1 MSFVGRSLT
10 FEYPTGTVIAS
21 VRTKSF
27 TVDSSA
33 IDVTTDDESGIRTLL
48 EASGQQQIDM
58 SVEGLLKD
66 DVLLEQIIDGTLF
79 IQELTITFPFTF
91 ATTAATLVGSF
102 RFNNFEVS
110 GEYQD
115 AITFSATMQSSGAQV
130 FTPAA

>member
-1 MSFVGRSLT
+1 MFIGRKLV

-33 IDVTTDDESGIRTLL
+33 IDVTTDDDSGIRKLL
-48 EASGQQQIDM
+48 EESGQHQIDM
-58 SVEGLLKD
+58 SVEGILKD
-66 DVLLEQIIDGTLF
+66 DVLLKQIVDGTLF
-79 IQELTITFPFTF
+79 LQELTIKLPFTF
-91 ATTAATLVGSF
+91 TTTQATIVGDF

-115 AITFSATMQSSGAQV
+115 AITFTATMQSSGA
-130 FTPAA
+130 FTFTAAV

>member
-1 MSFVGRSLT
+1 MFVGRSLV

-33 IDVTTDDESGIRTLL
+33 IDVTTDDDAGIRTLL
-48 EASGQQQIDM
+48 EAPGQHMIDL
-58 SVEGLLKD
+58 SVEGLLAND
-66 DVLLEQIIDGTLF
+66 DLMQQIVDGTLF
-79 IQELTITFPFTF
+79 IQNLKIKLPFTF
-91 ATTAATLVGSF
+91 TTTQGTIVGDF

-115 AITFSATMQSSGAQV
+115 AITFTATLQSTGT
-130 FTPAA
+130 FTFTAAV

>member
-1 MSFVGRSLT
+1 MFIGRGLT
-10 FEYPTGTVIAS
+10 FAYPTGTLIAS

-33 IDVTTDDESGIRTLL
+33 IDVTTDDDSGIRVLL
-48 EASGQQQIDM
+48 EAPGQQQIDM
-58 SVEGLLKD
+58 SVEGILAND
-66 DVLLEQIIDGTLF
+66 DLLEQIVDGTLY

-102 RFNNFEVS
+102 RFNNLEIT

-130 FTPAA
+130 FTPAV

>member
-1 MSFVGRSLT
+1 MFVGRKLV

-33 IDVTTDDESGIRTLL
+33 IDITTDDDSGIRALL
-48 EASGQQQIDM
+48 EEPGQHQIDL
-58 SVEGLLKD
+58 SVEGLLAND
-66 DVLLEQIIDGTLF
+66 SLLQQIVDGTLF
-79 IQELTITFPFTF
+79 IQNLTIKLPFTF
-91 ATTAATLVGSF
+91 ATTQGTIVGDF

-115 AITFSATMQSSGAQV
+115 AITFTATLQSTGT
-130 FTPAA
+130 FTFTAAV

>member
-1 MSFVGRSLT
+1 MFVGRALT

-33 IDVTTDDESGIRTLL
+33 IDVTTDDDAGIRTLL
-48 EASGQQQIDM
+48 EAPGQHMIDL
-58 SVEGLLKD
+58 SVEGLLAND
-66 DVLLEQIIDGTLF
+66 DLMQQIVDGTLF
-79 IQELTITFPFTF
+79 IQNLKIKLPFTF
-91 ATTAATLVGSF
+91 TTTQGTIVGDF

-115 AITFSATMQSSGAQV
+115 AINFTATLQSTGTFT
-130 FTPAA
+130 FTAAV

>member
-1 MSFVGRSLT
+1 MFVGRTLI

-33 IDVTTDDESGIRTLL
+33 IDVTTDDDLGIRTLL
-48 EASGQQQIDM
+48 EEPGQHMIDM
-58 SVEGLLKD
+58 SVEGLLPSD
-66 DVLLEQIIDGTLF
+66 ALLQQIVDGTLF
-79 IQELTITFPFTF
+79 IQELTIKFPFTF
-91 ATTAATLVGSF
+91 STTQATIVGDF

-115 AITFSATMQSSGAQV
+115 AIAFTATLQSTGTFT
-130 FTPAA
+130 FTPAV

>member
-1 MSFVGRSLT
+1 MFVGRKLI

-33 IDVTTDDESGIRTLL
+33 IDVTTDDDSGIRALL
-48 EASGQQQIDM
+48 EEPGQHQIDL
-58 SVEGLLKD
+58 SVEGLLAND
-66 DVLLEQIIDGTLF
+66 ALLKQIVDGTLF
-79 IQELTITFPFTF
+79 IQNLTIKLPFTF
-91 ATTAATLVGSF
+91 TTTQGTIVGDF

-115 AITFSATMQSSGAQV
+115 AVTFTATLQSTGT
-130 FTPAA
+130 FTFTAAV